1 MPRLKLYL
9 DKQPGVP
16 LQDVWTDIR
25 PIHNLAPERLGYP
38 TQKPIALLRRVIEA
52 SSNPEDVIYDPF
64 CGCGTTVYAAQET
77 GRQWIGCDIAILAVR
92 LMREVLAERYQQVE
106 GEHFEVD
113 GIPVSV
119 EQAQELF
126 NKNPFQFE
134 HWIVERVGAF
144 PTKKTADRGI
154 DGRLYFETHQ
164 GLRAMVMSVKGGAV
178 RPTDVRDLRGV
189 LEREPDTEMAG
200 FLSLR
205 ESTKA
210 MKTEA
215 AEARQYTYN
224 DVAYDRIQFLTA
236 KDILEDG
243 KMFETPTRL
252 GSKIATG
259 QMNMKL

>member
-1 MPRLKLYL
+1 
-9 DKQPGVP
+9 
-16 LQDVWTDIR
+16 
-25 PIHNLAPERLGYP
+25 
-38 TQKPIALLRRVIEA
+38 
-52 SSNPEDVIYDPF
+52 
-64 CGCGTTVYAAQET
+64 
-77 GRQWIGCDIAILAVR
+77 
-92 LMREVLAERYQQVE
+92 
-106 GEHFEVD
+106 
-113 GIPVSV
+113 
-119 EQAQELF
+119 
-126 NKNPFQFE
+126 
-134 HWIVERVGAF
+134 
-144 PTKKTADRGI
+144 
-154 DGRLYFETHQ
+154 
-164 GLRAMVMSVKGGAV
+164 LRAMVMSVKGGAV